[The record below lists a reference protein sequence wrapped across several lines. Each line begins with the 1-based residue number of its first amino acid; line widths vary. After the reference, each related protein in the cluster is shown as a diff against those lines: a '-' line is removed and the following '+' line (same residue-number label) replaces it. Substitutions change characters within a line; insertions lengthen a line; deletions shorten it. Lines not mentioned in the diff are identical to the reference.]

1 MSVLVDARGARTG
14 AAVSVLL
21 LGAAFA
27 LHTAGEIG
35 FAYSI
40 IGSIG
45 AAMAVS
51 AVTNLKLNLLSAPFQ
66 ILRRRGAIGAPNS
79 DALQPA
85 AGLRL
90 AQFIGAA
97 FLATALL
104 SASVA
109 GGAISIGLV
118 VTLASLQTLLAVT
131 GICVACKFYGIIV
144 WFDRRRTTVSS
155 NIPRQK
161 IKISK

>member
-21 LGAAFA
+21 LLSAYA
-27 LHTAGEIG
+27 LHATGESGLANLIVG
-35 FAYSI
+35 C
-40 IGSIG
+40 IG

-51 AVTNLKLNLLSAPFQ
+51 AVTNLKWNLLSTPFQ
-66 ILRRRGAIGAPNS
+66 ILRRNGTIGAPTS

-90 AQFIGAA
+90 AQVIGAA

-109 GGAISIGLV
+109 GGAISLGLV
-118 VTLASLQTLLAVT
+118 VILASLQTLLAIT

-144 WFDRRRTTVSS
+144 WFEGRRAPVKSS
-155 NIPRQK
+155 IPRQK
-161 IKISK
+161 IKISR